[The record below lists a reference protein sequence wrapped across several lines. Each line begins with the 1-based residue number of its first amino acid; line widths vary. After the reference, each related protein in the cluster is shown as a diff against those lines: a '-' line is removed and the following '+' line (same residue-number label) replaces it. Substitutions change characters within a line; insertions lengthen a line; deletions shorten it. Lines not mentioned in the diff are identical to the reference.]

1 MRNRS
6 LSGVALILSLVIVL
20 STASNPGGAAS
31 QQAPFFAQ
39 DLTLHQTTTSSGKGG
54 GGENKP
60 AQATTYFSR
69 DAMRSSGESYDTIIR
84 FSEGKMITI
93 DHKKKTYTELSF
105 QELQNK
111 MDKMGEEMGKNK
123 EQMEAMQKIMGQ
135 TAGQASVTK
144 LGPGESIAGY
154 TTEKYVIKGP
164 MEGEV
169 WAAPDL
175 KVPGAYYDA
184 MKLRVP
190 ANPMFDMR
198 KMYDEYKKINGM
210 QMKTVMT
217 MKMMGM
223 SSTTTTVVNS
233 VDKAPIPPSTFQ
245 VPDGYKLAPGKF

>member
-1 MRNRS
+1 M
-6 LSGVALILSLVIVL
+6 L
-20 STASNPGGAAS
+20 STASNYGDAAA

-39 DLTLHQTTTSSGKGG
+39 DLTLHQTTTSTGKSP

-60 AQATTYFSR
+60 AQVTTYFSR
-69 DAMRSSGESYDTIIR
+69 DAMRSSSGESYDTIIR
-84 FSEGKMITI
+84 FGEGKMITI
-93 DHKKKTYTELSF
+93 DHKKKTYTELTL
-105 QELQNK
+105 QELQ
-111 MDKMGEEMGKNK
+111 DKLSKIGEEMGKNK
-123 EQMEAMQKIMGQ
+123 EGMEAMKRLMGQ
-135 TAGQASVTK
+135 TVGEMTVTK

-164 MEGEV
+164 MEWEV

-198 KMYDEYKKINGM
+198 KVYDEFKKINGM
-210 QMKTVMT
+210 TVKTVMT
-217 MKMMGM
+217 MNMMGM

-245 VPDGYKLAPGKF
+245 VPDGYKLAPAKF